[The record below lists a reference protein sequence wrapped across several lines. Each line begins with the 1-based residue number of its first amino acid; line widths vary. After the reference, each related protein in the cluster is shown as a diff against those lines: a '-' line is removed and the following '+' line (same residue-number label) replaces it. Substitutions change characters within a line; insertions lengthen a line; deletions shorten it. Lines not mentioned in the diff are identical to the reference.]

1 MSEDAGDFFDRQR
14 KVPDW
19 DNDVIASQA
28 ALVLGVGGESFYL
41 FINND
46 NMIFLKK
53 VKPKVDV
60 MHRHQLICR
69 CDQAY
74 RLYIVMSTRLL
85 DNLLL

>member
-46 NMIFLKK
+46 NMIFNETKK
-53 VKPKVDV
+53 RVPNACIATTP
-60 MHRHQLICR
+60 HL
-69 CDQAY
+69 
-74 RLYIVMSTRLL
+74 
-85 DNLLL
+85 